1 MLQTIFFSPEP
12 FFSVPH
18 HFFPFPTIYYYFAKK
33 VEFYTVFGY
42 IIRMVIKK
50 KPKQVKKKAK
60 KQPDYDS
67 AWKDIIEE
75 HFEPFLEFFFPHIHQ
90 DIDFSKSPEILSNE
104 LRRIVPSGKVGKRR
118 ADVLVKVHLKDGTQK
133 CICVFIHVEVQGTR
147 KKNFMERIFVYYYR
161 IFEKYREQGAEIIS
175 LAILT
180 DEDENYRPN
189 EYYFQRWGFE
199 HRMKIPMVKII
210 DYKNKKELQE
220 KLETSVNPVALAV
233 RTQLKSFE
241 AKKGDNK
248 KKYDIKRELIR
259 LYYSHGYDARFIRS
273 FFHFIDLIFQL
284 PESLDK
290 KLTEEIIQLEEEYKM
305 PYVTSWERIAKKEGK
320 KEGKREGKIE
330 TARELIKRGVDMNII
345 AEATGFT
352 LEEIEKMTDIV
363 H

>member
-1 MLQTIFFSPEP
+1 MRGAVFCFSCQ
-12 FFSVPH
+12 
-18 HFFPFPTIYYYFAKK
+18 YLGKK
-33 VEFYTVFGY
+33 VEFYPVFGY
-42 IIRMVIKK
+42 IIHMVAKKKIKK
-50 KPKQVKKKAK
+50 KAQ

-75 HFEPFLEFFFPHIHQ
+75 HFEPFLEFFFPHIHK

-118 ADVLVKVHLKDGTQK
+118 ADVLVKVFLKDGTQQ
-133 CICVFIHVEVQGTR
+133 CICVFIHVEIQGTR
-147 KKNFMERIFVYYYR
+147 KPGFMERIFVYYYR

-199 HRMKIPMVKII
+199 HRMKVPLVKII
-210 DYKNKKELQE
+210 DYKNKKELRE
-220 KLETSVNPVALAV
+220 KLETSVNPMSLAV
-233 RTQLKSFE
+233 RAQLKSFE

-259 LYYSHGYDARFIRS
+259 LYYSHGYDARYIRS
-273 FFHFIDLIFQL
+273 LFHFIDLVFRL
-284 PESLDK
+284 PESFDK
-290 KLTEEIIQLEEEYKM
+290 KLGDEIIQLEEEYKM

-320 KEGKREGKIE
+320 KEGKREGKREGKKEGKLE
-330 TARELIKRGVDMNII
+330 TARELIKRGVDINII
-345 AEATGFT
+345 TEATGFSREE
-352 LEEIEKMTDIV
+352 LEKLVEV
-363 H
+363 VN